1 MRVSTV
7 IGILLLILGVVRLVL
22 AGSLLSSG
30 SWATG
35 LALLAGMVLVVAG
48 LQRRRIA

>member
-7 IGILLLILGVVRLVL
+7 IGILLLILGIVRLIVTK
-22 AGSLLSSG
+22 SLLSSG
-30 SWATG
+30 AWATG
-35 LALLAGMVLVVAG
+35 MALLAGMLLVVAG

>member
-7 IGILLLILGVVRLVL
+7 IGSLLIVLGIVRLIVSP
-22 AGSLLSSG
+22 SLLSSG
-30 SWATG
+30 AWATG
-35 LALLAGMVLVVAG
+35 LALLAGIILVIAG